1 MKTIHLVTRF
11 SLGFALLTAC
21 GLLTAS
27 VLDRTAFELAKEGN
41 KYIVEQSRDKVV
53 QIRSEKSS
61 RNTTPAI
68 WYVVYFDSVKAA
80 GAGNFRF
87 ATGTELK
94 FSAGNLVSIR
104 RDVQL
109 LEAPT
114 DKYVEM
120 DAAMLTVDSD
130 RALGIALKEPVL
142 ESLKV
147 MATDMTLEQGP
158 EGYPVWKI
166 SIWAN
171 KKNTTVDV
179 KAGEIWVS
187 CIDGKVCKMTVN
199 PGRVG

>member
-1 MKTIHLVTRF
+1 MKTTRQTLRF
-11 SLGFALLTAC
+11 TLGFALIMAC

-27 VLDRTAFELAKEGN
+27 VLDRTAFELVKEGN
-41 KYIVEQSRDKVV
+41 KYIVEQSRDKVI

-61 RNTTPAI
+61 RKSMPTT

-80 GAGNFRF
+80 GAGAFRF

-114 DKYVEM
+114 DKYVGM

-130 RALGIALKEPVL
+130 RALEIALKEPVL

-147 MATDMTLEQGP
+147 MSTDMTLEQGP

-171 KKNTTVDV
+171 KKDTTIDV

-187 CIDGKVCKMTVN
+187 CVDGKVCKITVN